1 MGFRFMAF
9 EACGGTAAARPLG
22 GSPLEI
28 CPTGGTQPGSSRK
41 PRYSGR
47 PLTGRFGPPQYP
59 AVAVKV
65 TRPSSPSGLLTETE
79 RAALRRPVFPLR
91 AAIVYSKPTWQPHSR
106 YYGSLLLVSSGAYNH
121 STAGLQR
128 TFQMSQATGVE
139 TARQA
144 QELHIFHD
152 VAKALTSSLDLD
164 SILQTIMEKMAEYF
178 RPDTWSLLMVDEQ
191 KMELYFAI
199 AVGKASEAL
208 KSVRLKVGEGIAGHV
223 AKYGEKLIVPDV
235 RSDKRFAK
243 RIDHVTQWETQSI
256 ICIPLRSKLRVL
268 GVIQLVNVDMK
279 NFTEQESF
287 FLQSLCDYAAI
298 AIENARAVEKIQE
311 LTITDD
317 CTGLYNARHLYKT
330 LETEVYR
337 SARFGYEF
345 SVLFIDLD
353 HFKQVNDTH
362 GHLIG
367 SKLLAEIG
375 YLIKAQLRL
384 IDFAFRYGGDE
395 FVVLLPQTGKDSA
408 LVVARRLRD
417 SLRSSCFCKEEGL
430 NLNVRASIGLATYPH
445 DAKTPHDVIRRADEM
460 MYMVK
465 NSTRDNIGI
474 AQRGVEK

>member
-1 MGFRFMAF
+1 MG
-9 EACGGTAAARPLG
+9 T
-22 GSPLEI
+22 
-28 CPTGGTQPGSSRK
+28 
-41 PRYSGR
+41 
-47 PLTGRFGPPQYP
+47 
-59 AVAVKV
+59 
-65 TRPSSPSGLLTETE
+65 
-79 RAALRRPVFPLR
+79 
-91 AAIVYSKPTWQPHSR
+91 R
-106 YYGSLLLVSSGAYNH
+106 YYGSLPLVSNDAYNRE
-121 STAGLQR
+121 SLASKGPVL
-128 TFQMSQATGVE
+128 MSQATGTE
-139 TARQA
+139 TARQT
-144 QELHIFHD
+144 QELGIFHD

-178 RPDTWSLLMVDEQ
+178 RPENWSLLMVDEQ
-191 KMELYFAI
+191 KQELYFAI
-199 AVGKASEAL
+199 AVGPKAEAL
-208 KSVRLKVGEGIAGHV
+208 KNLRLKIGEGIAGHV
-223 AKYGEKLIVPDV
+223 AKYGKQEIVPDV
-235 RSDKRFAK
+235 RADRRFAK
-243 RIDHVTQWETQSI
+243 RIDKFTQWETQSI
-256 ICIPLRSKLRVL
+256 ICVPLRSKLRVL
-268 GVIQLVNVDMK
+268 GVIQLVNVDMAH
-279 NFTEQESF
+279 FGPQESF

-298 AIENARAVEKIQE
+298 AIENARAFERIQE

-417 SLRSSCFCKEEGL
+417 SLRSSAFCKDEGL
-430 NLNVRASIGLATYPH
+430 NLNVRASMGLATYPH
-445 DAKTPHDVIRRADEM
+445 DAKAPHDIIRQADEM